1 MKLSHCPKL
10 PKSPIGAVVT
20 KDAMGFSSINFK
32 RCNVMKL
39 FLCPKVPQS
48 PIHTVSI
55 FDALGFFLR
64 LILKDAMLWNCLHAP
79 NCPHPHSTP
88 PLLFCKLGPFS
99 INEDLA
105 QLWQEQ
111 QQRSFL
117 NFGTVFLTS
126 VRRCK

>member
-10 PKSPIGAVVT
+10 PKSPNGAIVT

-55 FDALGFFLR
+55 FDALGFSPIDFKR
-64 LILKDAMLWNCLHAP
+64 CYAMELSS
-79 NCPHPHSTP
+79 CPELSVP
-88 PLLFCKLGPFS
+88 PLHPTRKLGPFS

-126 VRRCK
+126 VRRFK